1 MADSTEDSGDMRE
14 KASDTDVSPPNTPD
28 ISKFMSMSD
37 FRVDFSKR
45 RKAVF
50 IVTGYLGL
58 LAGVI
63 TGVLLYCI
71 IVNVH
76 RGQPVDP
83 TVGNI
88 MSGLVTALF
97 INVAAVIGG
106 YLIVPAWESSNFRK
120 NFGDVMKTLSD
131 SNTQRTA
138 MRHQPRREE

>member
-1 MADSTEDSGDMRE
+1 MSESTENSGELRE
-14 KASDTDVSPPNTPD
+14 RASETDVSPPNTPD

-58 LAGVI
+58 LAGII

-71 IVNVH
+71 VTNVH

-131 SNTQRTA
+131 SNTQRSA
-138 MRHQPRREE
+138 VRAQARKED